1 MRGLQ
6 RQPTTEAPVRCASA
20 VAGLIALIE
29 VFRPA
34 FTRPSFE
41 KCRQLWLG
49 WLLTQGRRTV
59 TGAIV
64 ASGQAGR
71 RHHAAWHRFFS
82 TARWSADELGRLV
95 LQQILAHFVAEGELV
110 VVSLDDTLAPKKGPR
125 VWGIGNHIDAVR
137 SSRGTKV
144 FCFGHVWVV
153 LCVVVQPSF
162 SHRPWALPVLFR
174 LYRSKKTA
182 KADGVARLKKTE
194 LARELVQLVASWVGA
209 RRIRVLGDSAYCCAE
224 VGQNLPCNSVL
235 VGAMRHDAALTT
247 LPDAAPATGR
257 GRPRLRGPRLPTP
270 AQMAQDEGIPWR
282 PATVRIYGRDQIV
295 EYKTVVAQW
304 YRVCHALPLRVVIVR
319 VTTGEIACRVYFSS
333 DATMSPEE
341 ILQAYALR
349 WPIEVTFRD
358 LKQHLGF
365 ADPPNRKRAAVE
377 RTAPWV
383 GLLFSITVLWYDRV
397 GHGSAFDWAPLRP
410 WYRQRRSPSFQ
421 EVLATARRA
430 AAASAFVDPIVLVHF
445 GNKSGGS
452 PLAAD
457 RAPPPTAS
465 SSRCAA

>member
-1 MRGLQ
+1 M
-6 RQPTTEAPVRCASA
+6 RCASA

-29 VFRPA
+29 VVRPA
-34 FTRPSFE
+34 FTRRSFE

-49 WLLTQGRRTV
+49 WLLTLGRRTV

-71 RHHAAWHRFFS
+71 RHHAGWHRFFS
-82 TARWSADELGRLV
+82 MASWSADELGRLV
-95 LQQILAHFVAEGELV
+95 LQQILAHFVEEGEPV

-125 VWGIGNHIDAVR
+125 VWGIGNHLDAVR

-194 LARELVQLVASWVGA
+194 LARELVQLAASWVGD
-209 RRIRVLGDSAYCCAE
+209 RSVKVLGDSAYCCAE
-224 VGQNLPCNSVL
+224 VGRNLPSNSVL
-235 VGAMRHDAALTT
+235 VGAMRPDAALTK
-247 LPDAAPATGR
+247 LPDTTPGTGR
-257 GRPRLRGPRLPTP
+257 GRPRLRGARLPTP
-270 AQMAQDEGIPWR
+270 AQMAEDETIPWEK
-282 PATVRIYGRDQIV
+282 AKVHIYGREQVV
-295 EYKTVVAQW
+295 EYKAVIAQW

-319 VTTGEIACRVYFSS
+319 VTTGNIACRVYFST
-333 DATMSPEE
+333 DATMSAEE
-341 ILQAYALR
+341 VLQDYALR

-358 LKQHLGF
+358 IKQYLGF

-383 GLLFSITVLWYDRV
+383 GLLFSLIVLWYDMH
-397 GHGSAFDWAPLRP
+397 GHGSAFDWTPLRP
-410 WYRQRRSPSFQ
+410 WYPHRRGPSFQ
-421 EVLATARRA
+421 DVLAAARRA
-430 AAASAFVDPIVLVHF
+430 ATASAFVDPIVLVHF
-445 GNKSGGS
+445 GNKSSLPRGS
-452 PLAAD
+452 DAG
-457 RAPPPTAS
+457 PPTSTTS
-465 SSRCAA
+465 SPSIAA